1 MLLNKSLEYVCSQ
14 TSQTTF
20 AMLRISGCS
29 KKNDNVTYFIERERR
44 EHAKQYVISL
54 IVKYL

>member
-1 MLLNKSLEYVCSQ
+1 MFVHKLRKQLSPCHLAMFGMLC
-14 TSQTTF
+14 
-20 AMLRISGCS
+20 ISGCS
-29 KKNDNVTYFIERERR
+29 KKTDNVTYFIKRERR